1 MARIKIWN
9 RVPDNSKLHVRVDGG
24 TGTAQGMLT
33 VSDGGNRDIDDAALR
48 AGAPPIPLRTPKLY
62 SLTLILTFAAA
73 STMTVRS
80 HVELPGGNHHGSD
93 FEEPVTGAAGDVK
106 TVAIGVITRQT

>member
-9 RVPDNSKLHVRVDGG
+9 RVPDNSRLHVQVQGG
-24 TGTAQGMLT
+24 TGTAEGMLT
-33 VSDGGNRDIDDAALR
+33 VSDGGNRTVDDAALR

-80 HVELPGGNHHGSD
+80 HVELPGGNHHGTD
-93 FEEPVTGAAGDVK
+93 FVEPVTGAAGDVK